1 MIANTIEIFGDNL
14 GEDLSQVQTPMTHQ
28 LVSLTPLH
36 LWRNL
41 TPFLKKNASF
51 QLCERE
57 GLLRLES
64 VCACLIVLLLREKKL
79 CSQRY
84 KIRVFGLG
92 SLSYAKKGVVELA
105 VAVKVTMGPK
115 VYSIAK

>member
-1 MIANTIEIFGDNL
+1 MDWE
-14 GEDLSQVQTPMTHQ
+14 
-28 LVSLTPLH
+28 
-36 LWRNL
+36 
-41 TPFLKKNASF
+41 
-51 QLCERE
+51 
-57 GLLRLES
+57 
-64 VCACLIVLLLREKKL
+64 EKKL